1 MAASAQR
8 RPLRPSPRQR
18 RRLRRGARRGR
29 ARAARGAPWRAR
41 SGSSSWAT
49 CWSCARRPWRGCWSG
64 CGPSSSVS
72 ARRLGERRV
81 TLVPGNHDHGLA
93 EPWLARR
100 RLAGEPLGSEQEWR
114 VERGDG
120 AAGVIASWLPR
131 AEVTLAYPGLQLT
144 PEVYATH
151 GHYLDLHLTV
161 PRVESIAASAM
172 GRITGR
178 GDRLRSAADFEAV
191 FAPLYGFYAGL
202 SEGASRAVLER
213 GAGMSRAVWSRATG
227 DGRVRRVLLGR
238 VTIPAAVAA
247 LNRLR
252 IGPLSPVLSGEELRR
267 AGLLAMGRV
276 ADVLA
281 PVRRARDL
289 RAHPPPGAAA
299 GRRPGRVDHAV
310 GHAPSQQRQLV
321 LRARLRARPRRAQ
334 PLLARHA
341 WCTWS
346 RARRRAW
353 RTRCAA
359 TPPRRRARARAPQRP
374 ACRRPRRTRACACGR
389 AR

>member
-1 MAASAQR
+1 M
-8 RPLRPSPRQR
+8 
-18 RRLRRGARRGR
+18 
-29 ARAARGAPWRAR
+29 
-41 SGSSSWAT
+41 
-49 CWSCARRPWRGCWSG
+49 
-64 CGPSSSVS
+64 
-72 ARRLGERRV
+72 
-81 TLVPGNHDHGLA
+81 
-93 EPWLARR
+93 
-100 RLAGEPLGSEQEWR
+100 
-114 VERGDG
+114 ERGDG

-178 GDRLRSAADFEAV
+178 GDRCASAADFEAV

-227 DGRVRRVLLGR
+227 
-238 VTIPAAVAA
+238 
-247 LNRLR
+247 
-252 IGPLSPVLSGEELRR
+252 RR
-267 AGLLAMGRV
+267 ARAPRAARTRDHPRRRGRAQPP
-276 ADVLA
+276 ADRPAQPGAERRGAA
-281 PVRRARDL
+281 PRRAAGDGPRGRRARSVRRARAL

-310 GHAPSQQRQLV
+310 GHAPPQQRQLV
-321 LRARLRARPRRAQ
+321 LRARLRARSRRAQ

-346 RARRRAW
+346 RARRRAS

-359 TPPRRRARARAPQRP
+359 TPPRRRARARAPPRP